1 MRVMFMQS
9 QDWFGADSALH
20 ALMLRHFD
28 RAQVQPYLALTT
40 SVLDRPETSAR
51 IQMASIPRLRVRP
64 TYFGPTITQTTLAER
79 LRALPGVPRL
89 GYSLASLAALIRRE
103 RIQILHGTEKPRD
116 IFYAELLSRVT
127 GVKTVVHLHVGFEEW
142 ISPLAKWA
150 IRRADGMVGVSS
162 ATAESMLKAG
172 LPPRRVYHVLNALD
186 LDNSRWDPATD
197 GSGVRAE
204 LGIRPDAP
212 VIGIV
217 SRLFLWK
224 GHTYLVQAMRQVA
237 DVVPEARLV
246 IVGDDDLRAH
256 PGGTS
261 YLAELKALVRELG
274 LQEQVI
280 FTPFRTDVPAVMA
293 SFDVFAM
300 PSWDEPFGMVY
311 VEAMAM
317 QRPVVAWAMGGPR
330 EIVADGET
338 GYLPEPGDVD
348 GLAQALLRLVR
359 DPDLRRRMG
368 EAGRRRAEQCFNP
381 QRMCRDMV
389 EVYRDVLGEA
399 PATARVQG
407 HLHWG

>member
-1 MRVMFMQS
+1 MFMQS
-9 QDWFGADSALH
+9 QDWYGADSALH

-28 RAQVQPYLALTT
+28 RSVVEPYLALTT
-40 SVLDRPETSAR
+40 SVTDRPETSAR
-51 IQMASIPRLRVRP
+51 TQMGSIPNLRIRP
-64 TYFGPTITQTTLAER
+64 TYFGPTVNDTTFTER
-79 LRALPGVPRL
+79 LDIPLTIPRL
-89 GYSLASLAALIRRE
+89 GDSLLRLAATIRRE

-116 IFYAELLSRVT
+116 IFYAELLSRMT

-150 IRRADGMVGVSS
+150 IRRADGMVGVSRF
-162 ATAESMLKAG
+162 TAQSMLAAG

-186 LDNSRWDPATD
+186 LTSSRWDPATD

-224 GHTYLVQAMRQVA
+224 GHTYLVNAMRQVA
-237 DVVPEARLV
+237 DEVPEARLL

-261 YLAELKALVRELG
+261 YRAELGALVESLG

-280 FTPFRTDVPAVMA
+280 FTPFRTDVPQVMA
-293 SFDVFAM
+293 AFDVFAM
-300 PSWDEPFGMVY
+300 PTWDEPFGMVF

-317 QRPVVAWAMGGPR
+317 KRPVVAWARGGPL
-330 EIVADGET
+330 EIIADGET
-338 GYLPEPGDVD
+338 GFLPESGDVD
-348 GLAQALLRLVR
+348 GLARALLRLIR

-368 EAGRRRAEQCFNP
+368 EAGRRRAEQRFNP
-381 QRMCRDMV
+381 QRMCQDMV

-399 PATARVQG
+399 PATANVQS
-407 HLHWG
+407 HLHAG